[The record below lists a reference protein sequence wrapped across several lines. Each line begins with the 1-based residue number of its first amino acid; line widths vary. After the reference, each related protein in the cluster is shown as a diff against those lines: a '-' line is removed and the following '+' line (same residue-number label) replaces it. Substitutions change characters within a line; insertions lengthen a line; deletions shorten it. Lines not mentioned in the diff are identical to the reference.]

1 MTHLV
6 KHLLD
11 RIEALSE
18 SQQDRVVRRFIALL
32 EAAPGADPLPVVA
45 ELAAPGDPPLWRTA
59 SPEEQARMWTAW
71 VDSHRGGPGIPD
83 EALRRV
89 NLYD

>member
-6 KHLLD
+6 KYLLD

-18 SQQDRVVRRFIALL
+18 AQQDRVVKRFIAQL
-32 EAAPGADPLPVVA
+32 EAAPGADHVPAVA
-45 ELAAPGDPPLWRTA
+45 ELTTPGHPALWQTA

-83 EALRRV
+83 EALCCV
-89 NLYD
+89 NL